1 MVDWLRWWHGTVSDT
16 KFMWVAR
23 RAGARHGDVIAVW
36 AALLEMAS
44 QSAHR
49 GDVSRFDADAFDCLL
64 TAEEGTT
71 ASIVEAMEAK
81 KLIVAGRLT
90 GWETR
95 QPNREDSGSASA
107 LSSTERS
114 RLHRANKRIAELEQ
128 RLLASCVQEKAIS
141 HGNAVEH
148 MATPR
153 VDKNRLDKSLCVEG
167 SAVVNEKNVCLE
179 SRGNG
184 IALRQSA
191 PDAGRTEDTAGEGE
205 TSTARREHLCHLLG
219 EAGIAD
225 AASHHLAQETWD
237 IILGLRRDEEILA
250 FARSKLMTRPGR
262 RTSLRYL
269 APGLLEA
276 PSPFVDTAS
285 PHGKK
290 PPRLFMNARDA
301 GRLAAARSIFG
312 IDIELQHDKN
322 TIEHA
327 PDPSPATAGKMGT
340 KTLC

>member
-1 MVDWLRWWHGTVSDT
+1 
-16 KFMWVAR
+16 MWVAR
-23 RAGARHGDVIAVW
+23 KAGARHGDVIAVW

-44 QSAHR
+44 QSSHR

-64 TAEEGTT
+64 MAEDGTT
-71 ASIVEAMEAK
+71 LSIVEAMEAK

-95 QPNREDSGSASA
+95 QPSREDSGSPSA

-128 RLLASCVQEKAIS
+128 RLLASGGEMSAAS
-141 HGNAVEH
+141 HCNAAQH
-148 MATPR
+148 AATTR
-153 VDKNRLDKSLCVEG
+153 VDESRLDKSLCVAS
-167 SAVVNEKNVCLE
+167 SAVVHKKNVCLE
-179 SRGNG
+179 NAVNG
-184 IALRQSA
+184 IALRQPAS
-191 PDAGRTEDTAGEGE
+191 DAEVTENAAKDDEAGA
-205 TSTARREHLCHLLG
+205 ARRERLCQLLR

-225 AASHHLAQETWD
+225 AASHHLARETWD
-237 IILGLRRDEEILA
+237 VILALRTDEDILA
-250 FARSKLMTRPGR
+250 FAHGKLIARPGR

-276 PSPFVDTAS
+276 PSPFVATTRLHD
-285 PHGKK
+285 KK
-290 PPRLFMNARDA
+290 PARLLMNARDA

-312 IDIELQHDKN
+312 IDIESQHDQD
-322 TIEHA
+322 TFDH
-327 PDPSPATAGKMGT
+327 DPGNVPATTGKMGA